1 MLPESD
7 TLQQEEEIH
16 LRDYLQVVLRRKWI
30 IIAFFV
36 VSVTIV
42 AIKSFKATP
51 IYKTSVQILVDK
63 ENPNVI
69 SFEEVMSMDGVD
81 STFIQTQ
88 LKIIGSR
95 ALARRVIKSLNLKD
109 SPEFKSD
116 GKSKGFSI
124 RGFIRGLLSTLL
136 KKKDSK
142 NKSLKTDK
150 IDEDSGLVSSYLSRL
165 KAESIRNS
173 RMVNISFEGSHPDI
187 IKTIANR
194 HAREYIAMNLEMRF
208 AASQDAVEWL
218 QKQLYEKKESVEKAE
233 NALQLYKEK
242 KKIVSL
248 EDRQN
253 IIVQKL
259 EELNSTLTTARIQ
272 RIEIET
278 LYNQTKKY
286 SGDPE
291 LIESI
296 PNVMNN
302 PLIQVLKKDYVKLR
316 MDIINLSDKYGK
328 RHPNI
333 IRIMAEAKELES
345 RINSEVNKI
354 IRSIETDYKV
364 ALSREESLSVAME
377 EQKGVALDLNRKA
390 IAYGTLQREAESE
403 RAMYDILLKRM
414 KETDITGELKTS
426 NIRIVD
432 PAEIPRTPIKPKKKL
447 NILLAAV
454 VGLTLG
460 VGLAF
465 FLEYIDNTVKSPE
478 DVERFLNTTLLGVL
492 EKVRIPKS
500 EKQVSLEILTHEMPK
515 STFAEAMRNVR
526 TSIMLSST
534 DNPKRSL
541 LVTSA
546 QPGEGKTFIASN
558 LAIIIAKTGKK
569 TLLVDADFRKPRV
582 HNVFDI
588 ETLPGLSNH
597 LIGESDL
604 ESIIKPTAIPNLSI
618 VTCGLIPPN
627 PSEMLGSHSMETFC
641 KSVKERF
648 DTVIFDTPPAMT
660 VTDAVVLSNIV
671 NGVIYVIKSGEATK
685 EMVKRSILQ
694 LSGKKSEMLG
704 VVMNSVDVSRG
715 GYYHYYSRY
724 YKYGYGYGSEE
735 GSKKNKKRK
744 MVKAEEKVG
753 NV

>member
-7 TLQQEEEIH
+7 TLQQEEEIN

-36 VSVTIV
+36 VSVTLV

-51 IYKTSVQILVDK
+51 IYRTTVQVLIDK
-63 ENPNVI
+63 ENPNVV
-69 SFEEVMSMDGVD
+69 SFQEVMSMDGVD
-81 STFIQTQ
+81 TTFIQTQ
-88 LKIIGSR
+88 LKILESR
-95 ALARRVIKSLNLKD
+95 TLARRVINALNLKEN
-109 SPEFKSD
+109 PEFKSD
-116 GKSKGFSI
+116 EKAKGFSI
-124 RGFIRGLLSTLL
+124 GSLISSLF
-136 KKKDSK
+136 KKGNPK
-142 NKSLKTDK
+142 NKSLKNDK
-150 IDEDSGLVSSYLSRL
+150 IDADSELVSGYLSRL
-165 KAESIRNS
+165 KAVSIRNS
-173 RMVNISFEGSHPDI
+173 RLVDISFEGAHPDI

-194 HAREYIAMNLEMRF
+194 HAQEYIEKNLEMRF

-218 QKQLYEKKESVEKAE
+218 QKQLFAKKEMVEKAE

-242 KKIVSL
+242 MKIVSL

-259 EELNSTLTTARIQ
+259 EDLNSTLTTARTQ
-272 RIEIET
+272 RIVLET

-291 LIESI
+291 LMESI
-296 PNVMNN
+296 PDVMNN
-302 PLIQVLKKDYVKLR
+302 SLIQGLKKDYVKLR
-316 MDIINLSDKYGK
+316 TDIINLSDKYGEK
-328 RHPNI
+328 HPNI
-333 IRIMAEAKELES
+333 IRITAEAEELES
-345 RINSEVNKI
+345 RINSEVKKI

-364 ALSREESLSVAME
+364 AVSREDSLSVALE
-377 EQKGVALDLNRKA
+377 EQKKVALDLNRKA
-390 IAYGTLQREAESE
+390 IAYGTLKREAEGE

-426 NIRIVD
+426 NVRIVD
-432 PAEIPRTPIKPKKKL
+432 HAEIPISPVRPKKKQ

-454 VGLTLG
+454 VGLTIG
-460 VGLAF
+460 IGLAF
-465 FLEYIDNTVKSPE
+465 FLEYLDNTIKSPE
-478 DVERFLNTTLLGVL
+478 DVERYLNTTLLGVL

-500 EKQVSLEILTHEMPK
+500 EKQVSFETLTHEMPK
-515 STFAEAMRNVR
+515 STFAEAMRNIR

-534 DNPKRSL
+534 DNPKKLL
-541 LVTSA
+541 LVTST

-569 TLLVDADFRKPRV
+569 TLLVDTDFRKPRI
-582 HNVFDI
+582 HKVFSVD
-588 ETLPGLSNH
+588 TQPGLTNH
-597 LIGESDL
+597 FIGETDL
-604 ESIIKPTAIPNLSI
+604 ESIIKPTIVPGLSI

-641 KSVKERF
+641 KNVKERF
-648 DTVIFDTPPAMT
+648 DTVIFDTPPVMT

-671 NGVIYVIKSGEATK
+671 NGIIYVIKSGETAK
-685 EMVKRSILQ
+685 EMARRSILQ
-694 LSGKKSEMLG
+694 LSGKKSEILG

-715 GYYHYYSRY
+715 SYYQHYYSSY
-724 YKYGYGYGSEE
+724 YKYGYVYGEEE

-744 MVKAEEKVG
+744 IIKGEEKVE

>member
-7 TLQQEEEIH
+7 ILQQEEEIN

-36 VSVTIV
+36 VSVTLV
-42 AIKSFKATP
+42 AIISFKSTP
-51 IYKTSVQILVDK
+51 IYKTSVQVLIDK
-63 ENPNVI
+63 ENPNVV

-95 ALARRVIKSLNLKD
+95 TLARRVIKSLNLKN

-116 GKSKGFSI
+116 EKSKGLSI
-124 RGFIRGLLSTLL
+124 SGLLSSLL
-136 KKKDSK
+136 KKESSKD
-142 NKSLKTDK
+142 KSLKTDK
-150 IDEDSGLVSSYLSRL
+150 IDEDSGLVSGYLSRL
-165 KAESIRNS
+165 KVEPIRNS
-173 RMVNISFEGSHPDI
+173 RLVNISFEGAHPDI

-194 HAREYIAMNLEMRF
+194 HAREYIEKNLEMRF

-218 QKQLYEKKESVEKAE
+218 QKQLYEKKERVEKAE

-259 EELNSTLTTARIQ
+259 EELNSTLTNARTQ
-272 RIEIET
+272 RIALET
-278 LYNQTKKY
+278 LYNQTKKF

-296 PNVMNN
+296 PDVMNN
-302 PLIQVLKKDYVKLR
+302 PLIQELKKDYVKLR
-316 MDIINLSDKYGK
+316 IDIINLSDKYGGK
-328 RHPNI
+328 HPNI
-333 IRIMAEAKELES
+333 IRITAEAGELES
-345 RINSEVNKI
+345 MINSEVNKI

-364 ALSREESLSVAME
+364 ALSREKSLSVAME
-377 EQKGVALDLNRKA
+377 EQKRVALDLNRKA

-432 PAEIPRTPIKPKKKL
+432 PAEISRTPIKPKKKM

-478 DVERFLNTTLLGVL
+478 DVERYLNTTLLGVL

-500 EKQVSLEILTHEMPK
+500 EKQVSLEILTHEIPK

-582 HNVFDI
+582 HKVFDI

-604 ESIIKPTAIPNLSI
+604 ESIIKPTAIPNLSV

-641 KSVKERF
+641 KNVGGQF
-648 DTVIFDTPPAMT
+648 DTVIFDTPPAMA

-671 NGVIYVIKSGEATK
+671 NGVIYVIKSGEVTK

-724 YKYGYGYGSEE
+724 YKYGYVYGDEE
-735 GSKKNKKRK
+735 GSKKNKKGK
-744 MVKAEEKVG
+744 IVKTEEKVG

>member
-30 IIAFFV
+30 IIAFLV
-36 VSVTIV
+36 VTVTIV
-42 AIKSFKATP
+42 AIKTFKATP
-51 IYKTSVQILVDK
+51 IFKTSVQILIDK
-63 ENPNVI
+63 ENPNVV
-69 SFEEVMSMDGVD
+69 SFEEVMSTGGLE

-88 LKIIGSR
+88 LKIMESR
-95 ALARRVIKSLNLKD
+95 SLARRVIKSLNLKE

-116 GKSKGFSI
+116 EKAKGFSI
-124 RGFIRGLLSTLL
+124 SGLLSSLL

-150 IDEDSGLVSSYLSRL
+150 IDEDSGLVSGYLSRL
-165 KAESIRNS
+165 KAESIINS
-173 RMVNISFEGSHPDI
+173 SLVNISFEGAHPDI

-194 HAREYIAMNLEMRF
+194 HAKEYIEKNLEMRF

-218 QKQLYEKKESVEKAE
+218 QKQLFEKKERVEKAE

-259 EELNSTLTTARIQ
+259 EELNSTLTSARTQ
-272 RIEIET
+272 RIGLET

-296 PNVMNN
+296 PEVMNN
-302 PLIQVLKKDYVKLR
+302 PLIQQLKKGHVGLR
-316 MDIINLSDKYGK
+316 TEITKLSDKYGEK
-328 RHPNI
+328 HPNMM
-333 IRIMAEAKELES
+333 RMMAEAKELES

-364 ALSREESLSVAME
+364 AQSREKSLSDALE
-377 EQKGVALDLNRKA
+377 EQKRVALDLNRKA
-390 IAYGTLQREAESE
+390 IAYGTLQREAEGE

-432 PAEIPRTPIKPKKKL
+432 PAETPIVPIKPKKRL

-454 VGLTLG
+454 VGLALG

-478 DVERFLNTTLLGVL
+478 DVERYLKTTLLGVL
-492 EKVRIPKS
+492 EKVKIPRS
-500 EKQVSLEILTHEMPK
+500 EKPVSLDILAHEMPK

-534 DNPKRSL
+534 DNPKKLL
-541 LVTSA
+541 LVTST
-546 QPGEGKTFIASN
+546 QPGEGKTFVASN
-558 LAIIIAKTGKK
+558 LAIMIAKTGKK

-582 HNVFDI
+582 HKVFDVD
-588 ETLPGLSNH
+588 TLPGLSNH
-597 LIGESDL
+597 FIGESDL
-604 ESIIKPTAIPNLSI
+604 ESIIKPTIVSNLSI

-627 PSEMLGSHSMETFC
+627 PSEMLGSHGMELFC

-648 DTVIFDTPPAMT
+648 DTVIFDTPPAIT

-671 NGVIYVIKSGEATK
+671 NGVIYVIKSGEVTK
-685 EMVKRSILQ
+685 DMVKRSILQ

-715 GYYHYYSRY
+715 SYYHYYSRY
-724 YKYGYGYGSEE
+724 YKYGYVYGDEE
-735 GSKKNKKRK
+735 ASKKNRKRK
-744 MVKAEEKVG
+744 MADG
-753 NV
+753 